1 MNRPPFRL
9 PLPAPSTR
17 RSRWRLPRPTLRL
30 SSLSARARK
39 RVATV
44 LAALL
49 LSVLWWNFGA
59 SDGGPRPTWPREQI
73 LAAIR
78 FVESSDRDDVAD
90 GDGGKAIGVYQIHE
104 AYWRDAVRAEP
115 SLGGSYQDC
124 RRRAYAERVV
134 AAYMQKWAPAAWAA
148 GDAETIARV
157 HNGGPEGARKE
168 STQRYWER
176 VRAALP

>member
-1 MNRPPFRL
+1 MSRSPFRL
-9 PLPAPSTR
+9 RLPTPSPR
-17 RSRWRLPRPTLRL
+17 RGRWRLPRPTLRL

-39 RVATV
+39 RIATL
-44 LAALL
+44 LATLL
-49 LSVLWWNFGA
+49 LGVLWWNFGA
-59 SDGGPRPTWPREQI
+59 GDRRYRTWPREQI

-78 FVESSDRDDVAD
+78 FVESSDRDDVPD

-104 AYWRDAVRAEP
+104 AYWRDAVRADP

-134 AAYMQKWAPAAWAA
+134 AAYMQKWTPAAWAA

-157 HNGGPEGARKE
+157 HNGGPEGAGKE
-168 STQRYWER
+168 STRRYWER
-176 VRAALP
+176 VHAALP